1 MGRYDC
7 YKKPAR
13 VPRTREQVVDLFN
26 SFDKDGD
33 GMLSKEEL
41 KAAFRELG
49 SRWGGFRAR
58 RALSHADA
66 NHDGLISKEEIKD
79 LVNYALECGYT
90 LN

>member
-1 MGRYDC
+1 MGRNDC

-13 VPRTREQVVDLFN
+13 VPRTWEQVMDLFN

-79 LVNYALECGYT
+79 LVNYALECGYA

>member
-7 YKKPAR
+7 YPAR

-26 SFDKDGD
+26 SLDKDGD
-33 GMLSKEEL
+33 GMRSKEEL
-41 KAAFRELG
+41 KAAFRERG
-49 SRWGGFRAR
+49 SLWGGFRAR
-58 RALSHADA
+58 RALIHADA

-79 LVNYALECGYT
+79 LVNYALECGYA